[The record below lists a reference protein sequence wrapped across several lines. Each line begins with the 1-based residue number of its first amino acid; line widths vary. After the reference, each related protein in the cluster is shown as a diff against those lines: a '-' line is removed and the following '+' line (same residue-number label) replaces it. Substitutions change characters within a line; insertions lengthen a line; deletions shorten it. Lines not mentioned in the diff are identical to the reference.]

1 MEVVMSVS
9 RAQGEGITVTLE
21 VIKTHDYVMQP
32 VWSVE
37 NTIVSIEDLGKLGI
51 VGWSE
56 SRRDSIGKTDQ
67 ERIGG
72 SFERIDVAQLIGR
85 SAGDLACRSET
96 ICAQPRSTD
105 SLRFRRIEKAIE
117 KRRIQP
123 LKFIGSEK
131 ENLIL
136 YYRTAQ

>member
-1 MEVVMSVS
+1 MEVVMDVAGAKS
-9 RAQGEGITVTLE
+9 EGVTVTLE
-21 VIKTHDYVMQP
+21 VIKTHDYVMQS
-32 VWSVE
+32 VRSVE
-37 NTIVSIEDLGKLGI
+37 NTIVTIQDLRKLGI
-51 VGWSE
+51 ICWCKTRSDSVAKTYEEWIAAGFE
-56 SRRDSIGKTDQ
+56 SVDIT
-67 ERIGG
+67 
-72 SFERIDVAQLIGR
+72 QLIGR
-85 SAGDLACRSET
+85 SAGKLRCA